1 MDDLFHILSSS
12 ARINKTKQ
20 LDKQHNQQKGKFSE
34 CQSDGMPS
42 NRVDED
48 NKMEF
53 LDDIQDDDND
63 LNCNANEESL
73 KNTCPSRD
81 RKGKRDTSESKLE
94 QIRREQMAAFRRTMK
109 IQVKEMS
116 TSSTTPDAVS
126 KFEEIQKPS
135 WLSSSYSSFEK
146 NLKSIL
152 HNIEIGEWK
161 EPTPIQMQ
169 VIPSLLER
177 RDVLASA
184 PTGSGKSGAFCI
196 PALILSSIPME
207 EYYNPSSQLKD
218 SNSITSK
225 EKKSKKKISRQGE
238 IRSLLLAPSRELA
251 HQLHREIERLGRNQP
266 GGMTSLLLQKS
277 NSNQVSQVG
286 GQKGLDVLVST
297 PLRLVD
303 VLEQKGIKLDAVRL
317 VVLDEAD
324 RLLDATD
331 QKGLT
336 TSGSSHTKTFV
347 SQLDTILSM
356 IPSTAVRALFSA
368 TITPAVQELSESIL
382 RNACHITVQS
392 SLHAGGANTD
402 ISQELLFCGREEGKL
417 LAIRQLVAHGKLHP
431 PALIFCQSQERAQA
445 LFAELLYDNL
455 HVDVLHAGRSPAA
468 REAAVQ
474 NFRMG
479 KTWVLICTDL
489 VARGVDFRAVKLVI
503 NYDLPSSGVTYVHRI
518 GRTGR
523 AGRKGTAITFFTES
537 DLPQLRTIA
546 NIMKQSGCDVPK
558 WMLQLK
564 KSHRKGDTDPPRRP
578 NIDTTPAYDKMKRHR
593 KAQYIE
599 HSKRKKQKQI

>member
-1 MDDLFHILSSS
+1 MDDLFHLLSSS
-12 ARINKTKQ
+12 ARIDKSRRSNSLRNELRERNVEYKANANRKT
-20 LDKQHNQQKGKFSE
+20 
-34 CQSDGMPS
+34 
-42 NRVDED
+42 DED
-48 NKMEF
+48 VRNESVDKCDD
-53 LDDIQDDDND
+53 DDIDVKCDSNELA
-63 LNCNANEESL
+63 LNISSA
-73 KNTCPSRD
+73 SRD
-81 RKGKRDTSESKLE
+81 RKGKRDISESKLE
-94 QIRREQMAAFRRTMK
+94 QVRREQMAAFRRTMK
-109 IQVKEMS
+109 IHVKEIS
-116 TSSTTPDAVS
+116 TSSTTPDAIS

-135 WLSSSYSSFEK
+135 WLASSFASFEHIW
-146 NLKSIL
+146 KSIL
-152 HNIEIGEWK
+152 QNIEIGDWK

-169 VIPSLLER
+169 GIPSLLER

-196 PALILSSIPME
+196 PALILSAIPTE
-207 EYYNPSSQLKD
+207 EYYNSS
-218 SNSITSK
+218 SHVK
-225 EKKSKKKISRQGE
+225 EDNNLISKKKKNKKKLSRQGE

-266 GGMTSLLLQKS
+266 GGLTSLLLQRS
-277 NSNQVSQVG
+277 NSNQLAQAG

-303 VLEQKGIKLDAVRL
+303 VLEQKSIKLDAVRL

-331 QKGLT
+331 HKGIT
-336 TSGSSHTKTFV
+336 SSGSSHTKTFV
-347 SQLDTILSM
+347 SQLDSILSM
-356 IPSTAVRALFSA
+356 IPSTATRALFSA

-392 SLHAGGANTD
+392 SLHTGGANID

-431 PALIFCQSQERAQA
+431 PALIFCQSQDRAQA

-474 NFRMG
+474 NFRIG

-546 NIMKQSGCDVPK
+546 NIMKQSGCDVPN

-564 KSHRKGDTDPPRRP
+564 KNNRRGDVDSSRRP

-599 HSKRKKQKQI
+599 HSKQKKQKQS